1 MSKMLVVCPKCY
13 TFFSTQQ
20 SKRALR
26 CDKCAV
32 ELESVDFDY
41 YRYEKMSDQE
51 KKNFKH
57 QYVWDHYHVER
68 GAERPAPFHPMAQS
82 GWVGFMGCCGWFTV
96 IGLLIAGI
104 LCSVLGSF
112 AIGIALMISA
122 PISGGALILFSIVA
136 EDVRHIR
143 NQVDKLHYDRDHQ

>member
-1 MSKMLVVCPKCY
+1 MQNKKLLVCLKCHSFYSADQDKLGNVCPDCKC
-13 TFFSTQQ
+13 T
-20 SKRALR
+20 L
-26 CDKCAV
+26 
-32 ELESVDFDY
+32 
-41 YRYEKMSDQE
+41 
-51 KKNFKH
+51 
-57 QYVWDHYHVER
+57 QYVPYSYERYSSLSDDQKDAFKASYIKDHLSSSN
-68 GAERPAPFHPMAQS
+68 APAVFEPLPQS
-82 GWVGFMGCCGWFTV
+82 SWVAFMGCCGWFTV